1 MVWVLLVVF
10 ADRHFI
16 LILLV
21 LMHLSCSLGA
31 FDSNRLP
38 LFYILED
45 PLVGS
50 YSCVLSCTNLLCM
63 YL

>member
-31 FDSNRLP
+31 LDSNRLP

-50 YSCVLSCTNLLCM
+50 YVC
-63 YL
+63 